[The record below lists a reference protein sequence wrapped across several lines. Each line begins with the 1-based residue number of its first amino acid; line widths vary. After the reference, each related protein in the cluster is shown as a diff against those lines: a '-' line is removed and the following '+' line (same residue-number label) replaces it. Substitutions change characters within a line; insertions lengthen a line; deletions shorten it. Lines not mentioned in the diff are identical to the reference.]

1 MTAVVVPRSA
11 RTSWWRRF
19 LHNKSGMVAAFIV
32 LAFILMAVAGSWVA
46 PFEANEL
53 NGADSLAGPGSDHW
67 FGADELG
74 RDQLSRI
81 IDAAGVALTV
91 SGLSVLIALVAGA
104 TMGILAGYAGG
115 WVDKILSRVMD
126 VMFSFP
132 TLLLAIVIIAVLGP
146 GLVNAAIAI
155 AIVYIPRFARVAR
168 GATLGVRH
176 ELYIEAARLSGV
188 SPVRIAIRHVI
199 PNITAP
205 MIVLT
210 ALSMSTAQLAYSALS
225 FLGLGTNPPQAD
237 YGSMLAKARNFMTL
251 APWLTIFPAIALI
264 LLIVGFNLL
273 GDALRDV
280 LDPRSETGGGS
291 IEGIEATI

>member
-1 MTAVVVPRSA
+1 LLR
-11 RTSWWRRF
+11 
-19 LHNKSGMVAAFIV
+19 NKSGIVALIISGVFV
-32 LAFILMAVAGSWVA
+32 VMAVAGTWIA
-46 PFEANEL
+46 PYDPDAIT
-53 NGADSLAGPGSDHW
+53 GADSLVGPGADHW

-81 IDAAGVALTV
+81 IDAASVAIVV
-91 SGLSVLIALVAGA
+91 SSLSVLLALVVGSI
-104 TMGILAGYAGG
+104 MGILAGYAGG
-115 WVDKILSRVMD
+115 WVDKLLSRVMD

-132 TLLLAIVIIAVLGP
+132 TLLLAIVVVAVLGP
-146 GLVNAAIAI
+146 GLVNASIAI
-155 AIVYIPRFARVAR
+155 AIVYVPRFARVAR

-188 SPVRIAIRHVI
+188 TPIRIAIRHVI
-199 PNITAP
+199 PNISAP
-205 MIVLT
+205 MIVLS
-210 ALSMSTAQLAYSALS
+210 ALSMSTAQLAYAALS

-237 YGSMLAKARNFMTL
+237 YGSMLAKARNFVTL

-280 LDPRSETGGGS
+280 LDPRSEKKGAS

>member
-1 MTAVVVPRSA
+1 MTTAAPRSA
-11 RTSWWRRF
+11 RPSFWRRMAS
-19 LHNKSGMVAAFIV
+19 NRSGVVASIIV
-32 LAFILMAVAGSWVA
+32 LLFLVMAIGGSFIA
-46 PFEANEL
+46 PYDPNDL
-53 NGADSLAGPGSDHW
+53 NGSDSLKGPGAEHW

-74 RDQLSRI
+74 RDQLSRV
-81 IDAAGVALTV
+81 IDAAGVAV
-91 SGLSVLIALVAGA
+91 AISGLSVLLALVVG
-104 TMGILAGYAGG
+104 TIMGILAGYAGG
-115 WVDKILSRVMD
+115 WVDLGLSRVMD

-132 TLLLAIVIIAVLGP
+132 TLLLAIVIVAVLGP

-168 GATLGVRH
+168 GATLSVRN
-176 ELYIEAARLSGV
+176 EPYIEAARLSGV
-188 SPVRIAIRHVI
+188 TPVRIAIRHVI

-205 MIVLT
+205 MIVLS

-237 YGSMLAKARNFMTL
+237 YGSMLAKARNFVTL

-264 LLIVGFNLL
+264 LLILGFNLL

-280 LDPRSETGGGS
+280 LDPRSQSGKGS
-291 IEGIEATI
+291 IEGVEATI

>member
-1 MTAVVVPRSA
+1 MTVAVARSS
-11 RTSWWRRF
+11 RRSWFRRL
-19 LHNKSGMVAAFIV
+19 LHNKGGVVAATLV
-32 LAFILMAVAGSWVA
+32 LLFLVMAVAGSWMT
-46 PFEANEL
+46 PFEPNDL
-53 NGADSLAGPGSDHW
+53 NGADSLQGPGSKHW
-67 FGADELG
+67 FGTDELG

-81 IDAAGVALTV
+81 IAGAKIAIAV
-91 SGLSVLIALVAGA
+91 SGLSVVLSLVVGA
-104 TMGILAGYAGG
+104 SMGILAGYAGG
-115 WVDKILSRVMD
+115 WVDKLLTRVMD

-146 GLVNAAIAI
+146 GVVNASIAI
-155 AIVYIPRFARVAR
+155 AIVYVPRFARVAR
-168 GATLGVRH
+168 GATLGVRRN
-176 ELYIEAARLSGV
+176 LYIEAARLSGV
-188 SPVRIAIRHVI
+188 SPIRIAIRHVI

-237 YGSMLAKARNFMTL
+237 YGSMLAKARNFVTL

-264 LLIVGFNLL
+264 LLIVGFNML

-280 LDPRSETGGGS
+280 LDPRSEVGEGS

>member
-1 MTAVVVPRSA
+1 MTTDAGPRST
-11 RTSWWRRF
+11 RPSWFRR
-19 LHNKSGMVAAFIV
+19 LLRNKSGVVAAIIV
-32 LAFILMAVAGSWVA
+32 MVFVIMAVAGSWLA
-46 PFEANEL
+46 PFDPNEL
-53 NGADSLAGPGSDHW
+53 AGADSLKGPGAEHW
-67 FGADELG
+67 LGADELG

-81 IDAAGVALTV
+81 MDAASVALAV
-91 SGLSVLIALVAGA
+91 SGLSVLIALAVGGI
-104 TMGILAGYAGG
+104 MGIFAGYAGG
-115 WVDKILSRVMD
+115 WVDKVLSRVMD

-132 TLLLAIVIIAVLGP
+132 TLLLAIVIVAVLGP

-176 ELYIEAARLSGV
+176 DLYIEAARLSGV
-188 SPVRIAIRHVI
+188 TPIRIAIRHVI

-205 MIVLT
+205 MIVLS

-237 YGSMLAKARNFMTL
+237 YGSMLARARNFVTL

-280 LDPRSETGGGS
+280 LDPRSHRGTGA
-291 IEGIEATI
+291 IEGVEATI

>member
-1 MTAVVVPRSA
+1 MTDAAPRST
-11 RTSWWRRF
+11 RRSWFRRLLRNRSGTVASVIVVIF
-19 LHNKSGMVAAFIV
+19 LVMV
-32 LAFILMAVAGSWVA
+32 VAGSWIS
-46 PFEANEL
+46 PFDPNDL
-53 NGADSLAGPGSDHW
+53 NGADSLKGPGAEHW
-67 FGADELG
+67 LGADELG

-81 IDAAGVALTV
+81 IDAASVAVAV
-91 SGLSVLIALVAGA
+91 SGLSVALALFVGA
-104 TMGILAGYAGG
+104 IIGILSGYAGG
-115 WVDKILSRVMD
+115 WVDMILSRLMD

-132 TLLLAIVIIAVLGP
+132 TLLLAIVIVAVLGP
-146 GLVNAAIAI
+146 GLVNASIAI

-168 GATLGVRH
+168 GATLGVRND
-176 ELYIEAARLSGV
+176 LYIEAARLSGV
-188 SPVRIAIRHVI
+188 KPVRIAIRHVI

-205 MIVLT
+205 MIVLS

-237 YGSMLAKARNFMTL
+237 YGSMLAKARNFVTL

-280 LDPRSETGGGS
+280 LDPRSEVGEGS

>member
-1 MTAVVVPRSA
+1 MTDAAPRST
-11 RTSWWRRF
+11 RRSWFRRLLRNRSGTVASVIVVIF
-19 LHNKSGMVAAFIV
+19 LVMV
-32 LAFILMAVAGSWVA
+32 VAGSWIS
-46 PFEANEL
+46 PFDPNDL
-53 NGADSLAGPGSDHW
+53 NGADSLKGPGAEHW
-67 FGADELG
+67 LGADELG

-81 IDAAGVALTV
+81 IDAASVAVAV
-91 SGLSVLIALVAGA
+91 SGLSVALALFVGA
-104 TMGILAGYAGG
+104 IIGILSGYAGG
-115 WVDKILSRVMD
+115 WVDMILSRVMD

-132 TLLLAIVIIAVLGP
+132 TLLLAIVIVAVLGP
-146 GLVNAAIAI
+146 GLVNASIAI

-168 GATLGVRH
+168 GATLGVRND
-176 ELYIEAARLSGV
+176 LYIEAARLSGV
-188 SPVRIAIRHVI
+188 KPVRIAIRHVI

-205 MIVLT
+205 MIVLS

-237 YGSMLAKARNFMTL
+237 YGSMLAKARNFVTL

-280 LDPRSETGGGS
+280 LDPRSEVGEGS